1 VLVRPPVRS
10 AVPAVIK
17 PVQVPERVLSQ
28 EQVHKLKPERLLA
41 LQTVSLGAMAAGP
54 TAVHA
59 PARLLGVL
67 AVTTVH
73 VLTAVGLLV
82 RKRPKLR

>member
-1 VLVRPPVRS
+1 MVVHLRYKT

-17 PVQVPERVLSQ
+17 PVQVPEPVHSQ
-28 EQVHKLKPERLLA
+28 EQVHKLKPEQLPV
-41 LQTVSLGAMAAGP
+41 LQTVDLGATAAGP

-59 PARLLGVL
+59 PARRHGVL

-73 VLTAVGLLV
+73 VLTAVV
-82 RKRPKLR
+82 F

>member
-1 VLVRPPVRS
+1 MLVRPPVRS

-17 PVQVPERVLSQ
+17 PVQVPEPVRSQ
-28 EQVHKLKPERLLA
+28 ERVHKLKPERLLA

-59 PARLLGVL
+59 PARHHGVL

-82 RKRPKLR
+82 RKQLRLR